1 MYDVRRIMVW
11 AMRCRHSRGFGV
23 QSPWAYSFIRYVIN
37 EHYPYYAYKSLEGLH
52 VGQAWLS
59 RKLSRLYFR
68 MSNHLQPRCVVNFG
82 RRADVFSDY
91 VKAGCRSSSVISMD
105 SLVNGGAHEDRLA
118 DFPLIDFARFEPC
131 AGCKEAYMA
140 ALARVGAGSMFV
152 VEGIHTSRLGRE
164 LWAEVMR
171 DGRTGITFDLFYCGI
186 VCFDKKRYRQNYI
199 VNF

>member
-1 MYDVRRIMVW
+1 MVW
-11 AMRCRHSRGFGV
+11 TMRFRHSRGFGV

-131 AGCKEAYMA
+131 AGCKEAYRA
-140 ALARVGAGSMFV
+140 ALAWVGAGSMFV

>member
-1 MYDVRRIMVW
+1 MVW

-105 SLVNGGAHEDRLA
+105 SWVNGGAHEDRLA

-152 VEGIHTSRLGRE
+152 VEGIHTSRSGRE

-171 DGRTGITFDLFYCGI
+171 DGRTGITFDLYDLGI
-186 VCFDKKRYRQNYI
+186 IFFDRTKIKQHYL